1 MIFRIDNYL
10 SSGQLED
17 IRALLTSLERDQV
30 YSFESLQDAGARGEI
45 RDCYLG
51 MPVIHPNAVLY
62 AVAMNICF
70 SLSDLNYFDDWF
82 EAARDRLL
90 SEVDRL
96 LAICESAEPSA
107 ELNRESLRKKAR

>member
-17 IRALLTSLERDQV
+17 IRTLLTSLERDRV
-30 YSFESLQDAGARGEI
+30 YSFESLQDAGARYEI
-45 RDCYLG
+45 LDCYVG
-51 MPVIHPNAVLY
+51 MSDIHPNAVLSV
-62 AVAMNICF
+62 VAMNISF
-70 SLSDLNYFDDWF
+70 SLSDLNHFDCWF

-96 LAICESAEPSA
+96 LAICERAEPSA
-107 ELNRESLRKKAR
+107 ELNRGSLRKKAR